1 MDLKSKIIL
10 ISGPTASGKSNFSIK
25 LAKQVNGEIINADSM
40 QVFKEIAILS
50 ARPKDYKNI
59 RHHLYGFVSVKKNFS
74 TGQWL
79 RLVEKKIAQIT
90 QKKKIPILV
99 GGTGLYLKSVL
110 NGLAIIPNITQMQR
124 TKIVKLYDKIGK
136 KSFFQ
141 KLIKLDPNC
150 KNKISPN
157 DKQRMIRFYEVK
169 FYTKKSIFLW
179 QKQSGNNLKDYSFVK
194 IFLNLPRSFL
204 LKKVNKRFA
213 QMIADGA
220 LREVK
225 KFNRFG
231 LSGQLTANNVLGL
244 KELTG
249 YLNGISS
256 LDYAVERSIIRTRQY
271 IKRQM
276 TWFRGQMKDW
286 KDFDDQKKSDLK
298 KKVLNFIRTT

>member
-1 MDLKSKIIL
+1 MKKVVL
-10 ISGPTASGKSNFSIK
+10 IAGPTASGKSDLAIF
-25 LAKQVNGEIINADSM
+25 LAKKINGEIINADSM

-59 RHHLYGFVSVKKNFS
+59 RHHLYGFASVKKNFS

-124 TKIVKLYDKIGK
+124 TKIIKLYDKIGK

-141 KLIKLDPNC
+141 KLIKLDPKC
-150 KNKISPN
+150 KNKISSN

>member
-1 MDLKSKIIL
+1 MKKVVLL
-10 ISGPTASGKSNFSIK
+10 AGPTASGKSDLAIY
-25 LAKQVNGEIINADSM
+25 LAKKINGEIINADSM

-124 TKIVKLYDKIGK
+124 TKIIKLYDKIGK

-204 LKKVNKRFA
+204 LKKVNKRFT

-244 KELTG
+244 KELTS